1 LNSVV
6 TATTKTRSFAVG
18 GGGGSCEIRTAAD
31 AQPQQRKNRTTKV
44 TLNVRTLMVFLP
56 TLFMP

>member
-18 GGGGSCEIRTAAD
+18 GGGGSGEIRTAAD
-31 AQPQQRKNRTTKV
+31 AAPHRKKIRTTV
-44 TLNVRTLMVFLP
+44 TNRIFQAFIFIPLRVSVL
-56 TLFMP
+56 